1 MNTHSFDAPLSAPLP
16 TAVITGTD
24 EAAGDPEYLAWSAAR
39 KRRLWRRRVLP
50 AIGIVGLLVL
60 WWAAITVFNVK
71 PFIAPSP
78 FAVLQT
84 LIDKRAVLL
93 DNLLPTALE
102 AAGGF
107 LLGNLAAIVVAT
119 IFIHNKTVEEIFFP
133 VVLAFNAI
141 PLVAKAP
148 VLVLIMGNG
157 MEPKITIAALV
168 CFFPTLVNM
177 VRGLESVNPQAME
190 LMRVLSASKTEVFF
204 RLRLF
209 NALPYLFSALRI
221 SASMC
226 VIGAVVGEWVGSTVG
241 IGALI
246 LQATFNFD
254 SPLLYAAIVMSA
266 TLSGLFFLAVTLAE
280 RWVIRWQPENVH

>member
-1 MNTHSFDAPLSAPLP
+1 MSTSSIDASSA
-16 TAVITGTD
+16 
-24 EAAGDPEYLAWSAAR
+24 SAATLAAADTEYQAWATAR
-39 KRRLWRRRVLP
+39 QRRMWRRRILP
-50 AIGIVGLLVL
+50 ALGITGLIVL
-60 WWAAITVFNVK
+60 WWAVIAVFDVK

-78 FAVLQT
+78 WAVVET
-84 LIDKRAVLL
+84 LYAKRAVLL
-93 DNLLPTALE
+93 DNLLPTAME

-107 LLGNLAAIVVAT
+107 LLGNLAAIAVAT
-119 IFIHNKTVEEIFFP
+119 VFVHNKTLQDIFFP
-133 VVLAFNAI
+133 VVLMFNAV

-190 LMRVLSASKTEVFF
+190 LMRVLSASKAEIFF
-204 RLRLF
+204 RLRLL

-221 SASMC
+221 AASMC
-226 VIGAVVGEWVGSTVG
+226 VIGAVIGEWVGATVG
-241 IGALI
+241 IGAMI

-266 TLSGLFFLAVTLAE
+266 TLSGLFFLLVTLAE
-280 RWVIRWQPENVH
+280 RWVIRWQPENAH